1 MADPTFC
8 PRCHRNVLLPET
20 SDPDT
25 WVRCPLCRAAYQLQE
40 AMNYGP
46 SVLEVI
52 EGPGDD
58 VFLTVGSG
66 LLEEGGEATKANVG
80 TAATMAGTQGF
91 KPSHD
96 IELDEAGRWSDAGSE
111 ENDFNLAETSAARPG
126 LEDEDT
132 QPVMDLGAATG
143 AEFVYTPKEE
153 AGDDFALQA
162 PEGDRSGAVEANYI
176 SQSGSSIASGRPRR
190 KQKNALVEVVKIALG
205 GIAGLTIGYMGL
217 LWYLKRDPIPPLA
230 TYVPAM
236 LLPENMRA
244 TRTASA
250 ADAAQTDSPAPQGTA
265 GASAAN
271 DPLPPSAFEASQ
283 PGDDSFAVSPDNLSK
298 GNEADQIDNQS
309 RTAEDSPADGQNDS
323 ASPDPFSSAADMAAD
338 NGSPFDPAGAP
349 DDPLGKPDSLAVD
362 PLGTVDLVPGAL
374 DLTPGPNADAPE
386 DTVTSDEADTQRT
399 TSDAD
404 MPLDLPSELNLD
416 AALPDP
422 AAPDADMPAESGNAE
437 PGDTEVAPAELNF
450 DLPDDTAKQEPAAV
464 SVQKPVTVSVQG
476 APTYSID
483 QIDSAQQA
491 ALDAHAGFAAAKQPG
506 GPDATKARLNL
517 YRSLSQLAEAL
528 TFSAT
533 DTPDDLTPRIEMA
546 TALVRDVT
554 SDPKEFEQV
563 GNLAGL
569 WMGASTRK
577 ENGVV
582 LAGNVTSV
590 RPLGPVHVAAM
601 QLPGGKEVT
610 VVSNDKPT
618 EGQRAV
624 VLGSIVSNPTEGFEG
639 VPDDELAQLS
649 TSDTVVWVGH
659 WIAMDAEAAARGT
672 IELPATEEESAAPAE
687 NATESTP

>member
-1 MADPTFC
+1 MADPTSC

-46 SVLEVI
+46 PVLEVI

-80 TAATMAGTQGF
+80 TPATMAGTQGF

-96 IELDEAGRWSDAGSE
+96 IELDEAARWSDAGSE

-132 QPVMDLGAATG
+132 QPVMELGVATG

-153 AGDDFALQA
+153 AGDEFALQA

-190 KQKNALVEVVKIALG
+190 KQKNALVEVAKIALG

-236 LLPENMRA
+236 LLPESMRT

-250 ADAAQTDSPAPQGTA
+250 DEAAQTVSPAPQGTA
-265 GASAAN
+265 GASAVN

-283 PGDDSFAVSPDNLSK
+283 QGDDSFAVSPDNLSK
-298 GNEADQIDNQS
+298 GSEADQIDNQS
-309 RTAEDSPADGQNDS
+309 PTARHSQADVENDS
-323 ASPDPFSSAADMAAD
+323 ASPDPFSSAADMPAD
-338 NGSPFDPAGAP
+338 SGSPFDPAGAP
-349 DDPLGKPDSLAVD
+349 DDPLGKADPLEID
-362 PLGTVDLVPGAL
+362 PLGTVDLVPDAL
-374 DLTPGPNADAPE
+374 DLTPDPSNADAPE
-386 DTVTSDEADTQRT
+386 ETAATDEADAQGT
-399 TSDAD
+399 TTDAD
-404 MPLDLPSELNLD
+404 MPLDLPNELNLD

-422 AAPDADMPAESGNAE
+422 AAPDTDMPVEPSNAE
-437 PGDTEVAPAELNF
+437 PGDADVAPAELNVN
-450 DLPDDTAKQEPAAV
+450 LPDHAATE
-464 SVQKPVTVSVQG
+464 KPITVSVRG
-476 APTYSID
+476 APTYRFD
-483 QIDSAQQA
+483 QIDTAQQA
-491 ALDAHAGFAAAKQPG
+491 AADAQASLAAAKQAG
-506 GPDATKARLNL
+506 GPDTTKARLNL

-533 DTPDDLTPRIEMA
+533 DTPDDLSPRMEMA
-546 TALVRDVT
+546 TALVRDIT
-554 SDPKEFEQV
+554 SDPKEFEQI

-590 RPLGPVHVAAM
+590 RPLGSVHVAAM

-624 VLGSIVSNPTEGFEG
+624 VLGSIVSNPTEAFEA
-639 VPDDELAQLS
+639 VPADELAQLI

-672 IELPATEEESAAPAE
+672 TELPATEEESAAPAG
-687 NATESTP
+687 NATEFTP